1 MLCATQVTS
10 VVIMSDDEGKSK
22 GFGFVNFAEAEAA
35 AKAVEELN
43 GKDIDGKEIFAG
55 RAQKKAEREASLKA
69 K

>member
-1 MLCATQVTS
+1 M
-10 VVIMSDDEGKSK
+10 IMADDEGKSK
-22 GFGFVNFAEAEAA
+22 GFGFVNFGEADSA

-43 GKDIDGKEIFAG
+43 GKEIDGREIFAG

>member
-1 MLCATQVTS
+1 
-10 VVIMSDDEGKSK
+10 MSDDEGKSK
-22 GFGFVNFAEAEAA
+22 GFGFVNFAETDAA
-35 AKAVEELN
+35 AKAVEDLN